1 MARRTILDPRGRFA
15 RCSRCQWLDHASQRS
30 CAQCGAPFGHESLR
44 SIAEVDLAIEHAD
57 ATLSQ
62 CTVAQLEALRA
73 ACAAPPRE
81 FDATTR
87 RALEACDG
95 RCVLVAADERSWRRA
110 AIAIVEA
117 LAHFRGPVRVA
128 CLGSN
133 GLRDASSE
141 AGIASC
147 DAPWDVVVSDRALSL
162 DREGRNAIAASR
174 YCVLG
179 DLETTVAS
187 IEQAYSMYSLVAQ
200 DALGSRRSFVARF
213 RGADAAPSARDAEL
227 GALLAPHTVWSD
239 DHERDVAAPVDR
251 APLVRWLDAAPR
263 S

>member
-1 MARRTILDPRGRFA
+1 M
-15 RCSRCQWLDHASQRS
+15 
-30 CAQCGAPFGHESLR
+30 
-44 SIAEVDLAIEHAD
+44 SIAEVELAIEHTD
-57 ATLSQ
+57 VTLSQ
-62 CTVAQLEALRA
+62 CALAQLEALRA
-73 ACAAPPRE
+73 AFMAPPRE

-95 RCVLVAADERSWRRA
+95 RCVLVAPDRISWHRA
-110 AIAIVEA
+110 ALRIVEA

-128 CLGSN
+128 CLGSKEL
-133 GLRDASSE
+133 GDALTE
-141 AGIASC
+141 AGIARC

-162 DREGRNAIAASR
+162 DRAGRNAVGASR

-179 DLETTVAS
+179 ELETTVTS
-187 IEQAYSMYSLVAQ
+187 IEQAYSTYSLVAQ

-213 RGADAAPSARDAEL
+213 RGADAAPSSRDAEL
-227 GALLAPHTVWSD
+227 GALLSPHTVWHEG
-239 DHERDVAAPVDR
+239 HERDVATRVER